1 MRRTQQSGFSL
12 IELMIVIVILGVLMA
27 IAIPNYN
34 GYLERTRRTDA
45 RGALLEIASAQ
56 ERIYFERNQ
65 YTSAIADVW
74 NYQEAGA
81 SVSNEGHYTL
91 TVELGGADND
101 DPNRFTATA
110 TARNKQTGDA
120 DCATFSLDET
130 GLKAATGDD
139 PSGCW

>member
-45 RGALLEIASAQ
+45 RGALLEVASAQ

-65 YTSAIADVW
+65 YTSALADVW
-74 NYQEAGA
+74 NYQEDGA
-81 SVSNEGHYTL
+81 YVSNEGHYVLSVVL
-91 TVELGGADND
+91 TD
-101 DPNRFTATA
+101 DDTNRFTATA
-110 TARNKQTGDA
+110 TAQNKQTGDE
-120 DCATFSLDET
+120 DCATFSIDET

>member
-12 IELMIVIVILGVLMA
+12 IELMIVIVVLGLLLG

-34 GYLERTRRTDA
+34 GYLERTRRSDA
-45 RGALLEIASAQ
+45 RGALLEIAAAQ

-74 NYQEAGA
+74 SYQEDGA
-81 SVSNEGHYTL
+81 SVSNEGYYALSVVL
-91 TVELGGADND
+91 TD
-101 DPNRFTATA
+101 DDTNRFTATA
-110 TARNKQTGDA
+110 TAQGKQSGDD
-120 DCATFSLDET
+120 DCDTFTIDET

-139 PSGCW
+139 ADGCW

>member
-74 NYQEAGA
+74 SYQEGGV
-81 SVSNEGHYTL
+81 SVSNEGHYVLSVVL
-91 TVELGGADND
+91 TAADT
-101 DPNRFTATA
+101 NRFTATA
-110 TARNKQTGDA
+110 TAQDKQAGDA
-120 DCATFSLDET
+120 DCATFSIDET

>member
-1 MRRTQQSGFSL
+1 MHRVQHRGFSL
-12 IELMIVIVILGVLMA
+12 IELMVVIGILGLLLA

-45 RGALLEIASAQ
+45 RGALLEIAAAQ
-56 ERIYFERNQ
+56 ERIFFERNQ
-65 YTSAIADVW
+65 YTNVIADVW
-74 NYQEAGA
+74 SYQEGGA
-81 SVSNEGHYTL
+81 AVSNEGNYAL
-91 TVELGGADND
+91 TVVLTDD

-110 TARNKQTGDA
+110 TAQGKQAGDA
-120 DCATFSLDET
+120 DCATFSIDET

>member
-12 IELMIVIVILGVLMA
+12 IELMIVIVVLGVLLA
-27 IAIPNYN
+27 LAIPNYN

-65 YTSAIADVW
+65 YTAAIADVW
-74 NYQEAGA
+74 SYQVDGA
-81 SVSNEGHYTL
+81 SVSNEGHYVLSVAL
-91 TVELGGADND
+91 TDD

-110 TARNKQTGDA
+110 TAQGKQAGDD
-120 DCATFSLDET
+120 DCDTFTIDET

>member
-74 NYQEAGA
+74 NYQEDGA
-81 SVSNEGHYTL
+81 YVSNEGHYVLSVVL
-91 TVELGGADND
+91 TD
-101 DPNRFTATA
+101 DDTNRFTATA
-110 TARNKQTGDA
+110 TAQNKQTGDD
-120 DCATFSLDET
+120 DCATFSIDET

>member
-74 NYQEAGA
+74 NYQEDGV
-81 SVSNEGHYTL
+81 SVSNEGHYVLSVAL
-91 TVELGGADND
+91 TD
-101 DPNRFTATA
+101 DDTNRFTATA
-110 TARNKQTGDA
+110 TAQNKQTGDA
-120 DCATFSLDET
+120 DCATFTIDET

-139 PSGCW
+139 SSGCW

>member
-74 NYQEAGA
+74 NYQEDGA
-81 SVSNEGHYTL
+81 YVSNEGHYVLSVVL
-91 TVELGGADND
+91 TD
-101 DPNRFTATA
+101 DDTNRFTATA
-110 TARNKQTGDA
+110 TAQNKQAGDD
-120 DCATFSLDET
+120 DCATFSIDET